1 MRQNATDFQKIF
13 EWTGSRASPFDHPS
27 ITRQSHPNCGRV
39 TRNAPT
45 KPQYLSWLRKSPA
58 CCHYPSFPRRR
69 ESIPRLQSCN
79 DTETN
84 AIFVPGCEGGNSHE
98 IFRTQRSEVR
108 NLKSSPSKT
117 PRVAGSALPRRH
129 NFLDVSLRSLR
140 PLRLLN
146 GIQKAGMTGMV
157 VLHRYESK
165 SPNPYRLAKA
175 CSFSHV
181 DSSTSI
187 PCSSPLCVRRCS
199 ISPG

>member
-1 MRQNATDFQKIF
+1 MLQIFRKFSNRQVLAVPLSTTPRSLGKATPIAGVSPGTPPDEATVPVMATKI
-13 EWTGSRASPFDHPS
+13 ASVLP
-27 ITRQSHPNCGRV
+27 
-39 TRNAPT
+39 
-45 KPQYLSWLRKSPA
+45 LSVIPA
-58 CCHYPSFPRRR
+58 KAGIH
-69 ESIPRLQSCN
+69 PRLQSCN

-84 AIFVPGCEGGNSHE
+84 AILIPGCERGNSHE

-117 PRVAGSALPRRH
+117 PCVAGSALPRRH

-146 GIQKAGMTGMV
+146 GIQRAGMTGMAI
-157 VLHRYESK
+157 LPRYESK
-165 SPNPYRLAKA
+165 SPTPYRLAKA

-181 DSSTSI
+181 DSSTSM